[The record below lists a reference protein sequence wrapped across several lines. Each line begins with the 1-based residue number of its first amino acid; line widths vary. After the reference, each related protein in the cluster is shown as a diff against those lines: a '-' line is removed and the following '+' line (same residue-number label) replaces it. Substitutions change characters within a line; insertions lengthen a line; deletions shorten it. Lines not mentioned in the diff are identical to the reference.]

1 MTMETAV
8 VTAANPDTFEEN
20 GVPPT
25 KKASLVVKDGPS
37 FNELQSIERHRREI
51 LLRVSLFNIA
61 VCLCTCFAYT
71 LYISVMHC
79 THHIMILYRTVD
91 TLFNS
96 HHL

>member
-61 VCLCTCFAYT
+61 APVYAHALHTPYT
-71 LYISVMHC
+71 YL
-79 THHIMILYRTVD
+79 
-91 TLFNS
+91 
-96 HHL
+96 

>member
-25 KKASLVVKDGPS
+25 KKASMVVEDRPS

-51 LLRVSLFNIA
+51 LLRVSLFDIA
-61 VCLCTCFAYT
+61 ASLCTCYAYT
-71 LYISVMHC
+71 LYISLMHC
-79 THHIMILYRTVD
+79 THHIMYCTVY
-91 TLFNS
+91 
-96 HHL
+96 